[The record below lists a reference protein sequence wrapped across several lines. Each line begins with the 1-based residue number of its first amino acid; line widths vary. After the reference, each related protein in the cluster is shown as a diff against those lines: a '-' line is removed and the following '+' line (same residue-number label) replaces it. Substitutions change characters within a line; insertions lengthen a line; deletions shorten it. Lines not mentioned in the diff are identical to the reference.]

1 MPSNHLPK
9 PFILPFNIS
18 KKAARLALSLAV
30 MLPALAISQSSQ
42 AADVALKSEINA
54 YYESHLSDLFL
65 WFHQHPELGFLEQET
80 AARLAAELRALGIE
94 VTEGVGGTGLVG
106 MIENGSGP
114 LVLVRAD
121 MDGLPILEDSGLSY
135 ASRNRQINLGGEDVP
150 VMHACGHDMHMTT
163 LVGTA
168 KMLMDNRDKWSGT
181 VMLVGQ
187 PAEEI
192 INGAKAMLEDGLY
205 QRFGVPD
212 YAIGLHVSSG
222 APSGLVTVREGIVQS
237 SSDSVDIKVRGIGG
251 HGAYPHQTIDPIYVS
266 SQLVIALQ
274 GIISRQINP
283 LAPAVITVGSFQGGS
298 KHNIISNE
306 VDLQLTVRAD
316 SEETRNEVL
325 ARIRDMA
332 ANIGR
337 LNGLP
342 DDLLPVVRM
351 GFESTPTNVNNSD
364 AVNKVLPAWEEQLGY
379 DPLLT
384 SQRPGMGAE
393 DFAYFTQTEH
403 KVPGVFFSVGG
414 TPPELMREIAAGR
427 TNAPPHHSAI
437 FRIDPNSV
445 KAGVEAMYTAAVELL
460 NNP

>member
-1 MPSNHLPK
+1 MPSSNTRT
-9 PFILPFNIS
+9 LPFKFS
-18 KKAARLALSLAV
+18 KKVARLALSLAV
-30 MLPALAISQSSQ
+30 MLPGFAISQSAQ
-42 AADVALKSEINA
+42 AVDEALKSDINA
-54 YYESHLSDLFL
+54 YYESHLSELFL
-65 WFHQHPELGFLEQET
+65 WFHQNPELGFLEQET
-80 AARLAAELRALGIE
+80 AARLTAELRALGIE

-106 MIENGSGP
+106 IIENGSGP

-150 VMHACGHDMHMTT
+150 VMHACGHDMHMTS

-168 KMLMDNRDKWSGT
+168 KMLMENTDKWRGT

-187 PAEEI
+187 PTEEI
-192 INGAKAMLEDGLY
+192 ISGAKAMLEDGLY

-283 LAPAVITVGSFQGGS
+283 LVPAVITVGSFQGGS

-316 SEETRNEVL
+316 SQETRNEVL

-351 GFESTPTNVNNSD
+351 GFESTPTNINNSD
-364 AVNKVLPAWEEQLGY
+364 AVNKVLPAWKEQLGY
-379 DPLLT
+379 DSLLT

-414 TPPELMREIAAGR
+414 ASAQLIREIAAGR
-427 TNAPPHHSAI
+427 TSAPPHHSAS
-437 FRIDPNSV
+437 FSIDPNSV
-445 KAGVEAMYTAAVELL
+445 KAGVEAMYTAAVALL